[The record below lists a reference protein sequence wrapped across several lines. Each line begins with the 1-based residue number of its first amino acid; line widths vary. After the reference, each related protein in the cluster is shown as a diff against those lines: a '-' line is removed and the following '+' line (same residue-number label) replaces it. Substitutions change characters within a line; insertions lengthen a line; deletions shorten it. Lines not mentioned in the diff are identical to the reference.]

1 MNNDMRLWKKA
12 SNRKTVCHD
21 FLSYEAWFCLQIV
34 PGKPS
39 NVLESRKGFELT
51 WKVEFSFEFSLIFLE
66 LAYGFLQ
73 QLAREWH

>member
-1 MNNDMRLWKKA
+1 MICDYGKKA

-39 NVLESRKGFELT
+39 NVFESLQGFELVCNM
-51 WKVEFSFEFSLIFLE
+51 KNSFGFFS
-66 LAYGFLQ
+66 
-73 QLAREWH
+73 